1 MKIKFLNGSFDQA
14 DAIRIITSMIEVK
27 IKFHE
32 DKIHSSS
39 AEEDIK
45 MRENRIRLLQQDL
58 QDFRSQL
65 NGREKVI
72 LAAELT
78 ISE

>member
-1 MKIKFLNGSFDQA
+1 MKIKLLNGSFDQA

-39 AEEDIK
+39 VEEDIK

-58 QDFRSQL
+58 QDVRAHL
-65 NGREKVI
+65 NDRKKVS
-72 LAAELT
+72 LSAEMT